1 MDYTGDGARVGT
13 KSSDGGPAVTE
24 GGPGDRAGLEAGD
37 VITEV
42 DGRRI
47 HSGDELIVKTRA
59 HRPGDR
65 LELTVERDG
74 RESPYRWCSDPRTAT
89 KRIERGPSE
98 DRLTETSQRRPQTA
112 LHKANNPEN
121 RPPARTRS
129 PRDSTGRTGTA
140 GTVDPARTTEDPH
153 RPPRAEDRGHR
164 KELQVFNDIGPL
176 ELITLVV
183 LAVLVFG
190 PDKLPKVIQDVMRTV
205 RKIREFSESA
215 KQDIRSELG
224 PEFKDFEFEDLNP
237 KTFIRK
243 QLDNDE
249 LGLKEIRNGF
259 DLKKEMAEVTDSV
272 HSTDTPAASSS
283 GGRIDMTK
291 KPEEPGEDNR
301 PPFDADAT

>member
-1 MDYTGDGARVGT
+1 M
-13 KSSDGGPAVTE
+13 
-24 GGPGDRAGLEAGD
+24 
-37 VITEV
+37 
-42 DGRRI
+42 
-47 HSGDELIVKTRA
+47 
-59 HRPGDR
+59 
-65 LELTVERDG
+65 
-74 RESPYRWCSDPRTAT
+74 
-89 KRIERGPSE
+89 
-98 DRLTETSQRRPQTA
+98 
-112 LHKANNPEN
+112 
-121 RPPARTRS
+121 
-129 PRDSTGRTGTA
+129 
-140 GTVDPARTTEDPH
+140 
-153 RPPRAEDRGHR
+153 
-164 KELQVFNDIGPL
+164 FNDIGPL

-259 DLKKEMAEVTDSV
+259 DLKKEMAEVTDAV
-272 HSTDTPAASSS
+272 HSRDTDTSGGGS

-291 KPEEPGEDNR
+291 KPEEPGKDDR

>member
-1 MDYTGDGARVGT
+1 M
-13 KSSDGGPAVTE
+13 
-24 GGPGDRAGLEAGD
+24 
-37 VITEV
+37 
-42 DGRRI
+42 
-47 HSGDELIVKTRA
+47 
-59 HRPGDR
+59 
-65 LELTVERDG
+65 
-74 RESPYRWCSDPRTAT
+74 
-89 KRIERGPSE
+89 
-98 DRLTETSQRRPQTA
+98 
-112 LHKANNPEN
+112 
-121 RPPARTRS
+121 
-129 PRDSTGRTGTA
+129 
-140 GTVDPARTTEDPH
+140 
-153 RPPRAEDRGHR
+153 
-164 KELQVFNDIGPL
+164 FNDIGPL

-259 DLKKEMAEVTDSV
+259 DLKKEMAEVTDAV
-272 HSTDTPAASSS
+272 HSTDTATPSSSSGSSSS